1 MPTSSPKECRNVSPQ
16 SCAGSTIRVVRGD
29 SMTLILRKQHAED
42 RIEGQGPPHDF
53 GRLVVTYDRCAP
65 FRQQPRKQTIA
76 AADVQDALL
85 AQIAQYLLDSGKMQP
100 SAEGVFLDV
109 ACVVL
114 DLAEVGHGAILVA
127 ETYSRNPG

>member
-1 MPTSSPKECRNVSPQ
+1 VCGVATANVTSSRRAPSCSRVS
-16 SCAGSTIRVVRGD
+16 AIF
-29 SMTLILRKQHAED
+29 
-42 RIEGQGPPHDF
+42 F